1 METLRI
7 TLTREIL
14 TGGFIGVKAVERPT
28 VAITIIIVSDEP
40 DFAGAITSRWQGER
54 NSPLFSIVNSDS
66 CGQLQ
71 ARHFNLAIV
80 GGLRGSS
87 SSVLEVLGRSGKPA
101 IYVSRPNG
109 HSLKLPGNG
118 MVQISETDGWLDTLL
133 VLATQILERERAA
146 TDLVRLTETNTQL
159 EREASL
165 GRYMLEMRHSLNN
178 ALTSLLGN
186 SELMLLESAP
196 LAAGNRVQLE
206 TVRNMGMRINEIMQR
221 FSSLQ
226 KEMQLM
232 EQQDTNKRA
241 RAAANNS

>member
-1 METLRI
+1 METLRV
-7 TLTREIL
+7 TPTREIL
-14 TGGFIGVKAVERPT
+14 TGDFIGVSAVERST
-28 VAITIIIVSDEP
+28 VAMIIVSDEP
-40 DFAGAITSRWQGER
+40 DFAGAVTSRWQAER
-54 NSPLFSIVNSDS
+54 NSPSFAIANSNS

-80 GGLRGSS
+80 GGLRESPGP
-87 SSVLEVLGRSGKPA
+87 VLEVLGRLGKPA
-101 IYVSRPNG
+101 IYVARSTG
-109 HSLKLPGNG
+109 YSLKFAGNG
-118 MVQISETDGWLDTLL
+118 IVQLPEIDGWPDTLV

-146 TDLVRLTETNTQL
+146 SEVGRLTEANTQL

-186 SELMLLESAP
+186 SELMLLESPP
-196 LAAGNRVQLE
+196 LAASNRLQLE

-226 KEMQLM
+226 KEMQLI

-241 RAAANNS
+241 RAAANHS

>member
-1 METLRI
+1 METLRV
-7 TLTREIL
+7 TPTHEIP
-14 TGGFIGVKAVERPT
+14 TDDFIGVSAVERQT
-28 VAITIIIVSDEP
+28 VAIIIVSDDA
-40 DFAGAITSRWQGER
+40 DFAGAVTSRWQAER
-54 NSPLFSIVNSDS
+54 NSPSFSIANSNS
-66 CGQLQ
+66 LGQLQ

-80 GGLRGSS
+80 GGLRESA
-87 SSVLEVLGRSGKPA
+87 SSVLEVLGRSGRPA
-101 IYVSRPNG
+101 IYVSRSNG
-109 HSLKLPGNG
+109 DSLKFAGNG
-118 MVQISETDGWLDTLL
+118 IVELPEIDGWPDTLV

-146 TDLVRLTETNTQL
+146 TELVRLTATNTQL

-186 SELMLLESAP
+186 SELMLLESPP
-196 LAAGNRVQLE
+196 LAATNRVQLE

-241 RAAANNS
+241 RAAANNG